1 MTMKYV
7 MKSISLNQSYFQ
19 LKLFLAK
26 GFYPNQVILVSVT
39 NHVTEKNS
47 FVQNSEKVATK
58 EARK

>member
-1 MTMKYV
+1 MTMKYA

-47 FVQNSEKVATK
+47 FVKN
-58 EARK
+58 